1 MRTKK
6 RSFGR
11 GGGGGEADSDD
22 ALIVG
27 GFGDGGK
34 TDRILR
40 RQQRKTRRAQNKYE
54 RQSKRAMKN
63 RMRRR
68 YENGGRGP
76 GGFLSR
82 TYPEG
87 VPEYMKRRLSTVPY
101 REDVTTERKDGYS
114 QYQSRG
120 QSLALKE
127 LMQLMKYTN
136 KGGSKKIIGLPT
148 GRRYEDFA
156 FRQHRDDYTPSGEL
170 TGEESFSIQ
179 RMEDDFDNTYYQH
192 KGRFKQDGKG
202 GKRKTV
208 EISGEDLNW
217 FQRNFPKLLMER
229 YKVKSKYDP
238 EGELIKR
245 VTTSRAGGRQVERF
259 PTQAE
264 LEAIIAE
271 DIRRAQ
277 AQNGE

>member
-6 RSFGR
+6 RNSGR

-27 GFGDGGK
+27 GFKEGGN

-40 RQQRKTRRAQNKYE
+40 RQQRKTRRAQRKYE
-54 RQSKRAMKN
+54 RQSKRAMKE

-68 YENGGRGP
+68 YSNGGRGP
-76 GGFLSR
+76 GGINVKLGEGFPENLKRHLSTAPFKENVYT
-82 TYPEG
+82 TYPG
-87 VPEYMKRRLSTVPY
+87 G
-101 REDVTTERKDGYS
+101 DYS
-114 QYQSRG
+114 QYQQQG
-120 QSLALKE
+120 QHVALKE
-127 LMQLMKYTN
+127 ILRIMRNNEGIL
-136 KGGSKKIIGLPT
+136 GIPT
-148 GRRYEDFA
+148 GRQYEDYA
-156 FRQHRDDYTPSGEL
+156 IRGNRDDFSP
-170 TGEESFSIQ
+170 TGEYLGGAGSYLIRNRDDIEKTYRKERGRYKVDSD
-179 RMEDDFDNTYYQH
+179 REDQSQ
-192 KGRFKQDGKG
+192 KK
-202 GKRKTV
+202 KTV
-208 EISGEDLNW
+208 EIGGEDLNW
-217 FQRNFPKLLMER
+217 FQRNFPGLFLER

-238 EGELIKR
+238 EGELVKR

-259 PTQAE
+259 PTRAE